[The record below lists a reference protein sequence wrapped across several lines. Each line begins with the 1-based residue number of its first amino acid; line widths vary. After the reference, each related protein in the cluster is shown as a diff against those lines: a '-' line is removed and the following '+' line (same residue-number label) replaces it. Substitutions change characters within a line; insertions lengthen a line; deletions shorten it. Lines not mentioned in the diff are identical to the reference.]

1 MCVLQ
6 EMQVEELSAVRQ
18 ALQADLETSIRRIVD
33 LQAALEEVESSD
45 ESDSESERT
54 AVTSLGQKNDL
65 DSVSSV
71 GTEDVG
77 EGIRHWL
84 GVPRGGSRGAG
95 SPNGSSTISS
105 QGGRQSLAD
114 TMSTYSFRS
123 CENPDD
129 DDGSEL
135 GGSRAGGS
143 RAGGGGQQGS
153 ESGPLLLRP
162 LRAARRPPETQSRR
176 RRRRRSRKRRLSSRL
191 SNDRRLHPQTPSL
204 RPFSRPR

>member
-45 ESDSESERT
+45 ESDSES
-54 AVTSLGQKNDL
+54 